1 MIPFQIS
8 EVAREAI
15 DDRSDASE
23 VAGDLAG
30 NVTKMG
36 YTSIAPGIDYLDE
49 TGENPRR
56 FRCGS
61 YRRYAARL
69 ARARLYT

>member
-15 DDRSDASE
+15 DDRSDAFE

-36 YTSIAPGIDYLDE
+36 HLSIAPGIDYLDE
-49 TGENPRR
+49 TGENR
-56 FRCGS
+56 S
-61 YRRYAARL
+61 KI
-69 ARARLYT
+69 